1 MPSPYCNGQ
10 PSTCR
15 SWSVDFIAGF
25 FIFQPQALPLGPV
38 PHELIS
44 RDDYDWSLPDL
55 ELPEEF
61 YRCRGGSNHG
71 DTPAEMLACVVK
83 KKTGH
88 QPVVRINTKFLD
100 FFRFLSSGGFFY
112 CTPTGVK
119 AAQKLC
125 FTRRLS
131 THTQRPIDKETLQF
145 RLTFSFY
152 CQDPNWES
160 SQGFLTPRLWDPW
173 SRGSEIPDPEALR
186 SLTPRLRDPSS
197 GGSEIHR
204 PEAQR
209 SLIRRLRD
217 PSSGS
222 SEIPHPE
229 AQRSLNWRLRDPSS
243 GGSEIPHPEAQR
255 SLNRRLRNPS
265 SGGLEIPG
273 PVAQRLS
280 TYLTIYLFIPRGAVM
295 KYGEIS
301 GITIAILGGVHA
313 ETRATQN
320 SFLVGFW
327 CQMSTF
333 AMEGNY
339 ILFAGVKKWV
349 RKNRV

>member
-209 SLIRRLRD
+209 SLIRKLRD
-217 PSSGS
+217 PSSGG
-222 SEIPHPE
+222 SEIPQLE
-229 AQRSLNWRLRDPSS
+229 AQRSLIRRLRDPSS
-243 GGSEIPHPEAQR
+243 GGSEIPQPEAQK
-255 SLNRRLRNPS
+255 SLIRRLRDSWPCGAEAIHLLNHLSLHPKRGS
-265 SGGLEIPG
+265 DEVRWNLWDYDCDSGWG
-273 PVAQRLS
+273 PRRNKGNSKL
-280 TYLTIYLFIPRGAVM
+280 
-295 KYGEIS
+295 IS
-301 GITIAILGGVHA
+301 GWFLMSDVYLCDGGKLHSVC
-313 ETRATQN
+313 R
-320 SFLVGFW
+320 
-327 CQMSTF
+327 C
-333 AMEGNY
+333 
-339 ILFAGVKKWV
+339 
-349 RKNRV
+349 